1 MKTGRADTWSRLTSV
16 LLCTALLGLGCG
28 VAGRDS
34 APAGGKPAPPVSSA
48 PLGLPDPAS
57 VLASLPPRA
66 SSTALLVHQGSDFE
80 IGQRATVLGENAVLE
95 PRWVDG
101 ASPLADAAY
110 AVYRFNLQ
118 GYSGPQTLKLT
129 WSRAPLDGLHLWL
142 GLSRWDKARWDWRR
156 APASGS
162 VDFGPDGWLP
172 FRKSDTGDVLV
183 AVVLLWIAPAR
194 LSRAEVGGSLQGD
207 WCMTGHDAQRTGQS
221 AFAGPQTNH
230 LKWALDLGGGV
241 RANPVMAADG
251 TIYAGTYHIDEPSEF
266 FAVNPDGTVKWSFET
281 EDRIIG
287 AAVAADGTVYAAS
300 GTPDPSAGGPKGK
313 LYAVNP
319 DGTPKWTLTTGLL
332 RSPLIDPSGVVHVA
346 SQGIAVYRL
355 YAVNPDGTVRWAP
368 AWTKNLRTPALSAGG
383 TSYVW
388 CLDKNLYAVD
398 SYGSQE
404 WACAFAGSIG
414 MPAVSLNGTV
424 GAACSDGDLY
434 AVAPDSTIKWTYYV
448 GSQAY
453 LAAVG
458 PDGTVYVVGGADGL
472 HAVGPDG
479 TKKWTYVT
487 GWIMQSQPA
496 VGADG
501 IVYVASNEWQPSG
514 NADDCALLA
523 VNPDGTLKWSY
534 SYNSQYSL
542 MYAPAIGDDGTLYV
556 GSDDDHLY
564 AFGP

>member
-1 MKTGRADTWSRLTSV
+1 V

-368 AWTKNLRTPALSAGG
+368 EFTDRLRTPALSAGG
-383 TSYVW
+383 TTYVG
-388 CLDKNLYAVD
+388 CLDDNLYAVD
-398 SYGSQE
+398 SDGSQE
-404 WACAFAGSIG
+404 WACALGGTTSRPI
-414 MPAVSLNGTV
+414 VSPDGTV
-424 GAACSDGDLY
+424 YAAGLDGYLY
-434 AVAPDSTIKWTYYV
+434 AVNPDGTIKWTYYTAAIN
-448 GSQAY
+448 SYAS
-453 LAAVG
+453 AVG
-458 PDGTVYVVGGADGL
+458 TDGTVYVACGEGGL
-472 HAVGPDG
+472 QAVGPNG
-479 TKKWTYVT
+479 MQKWTYVT
-487 GWIMQSQPA
+487 DWAMRTQPA
-496 VGADG
+496 IGADG
-501 IVYVASNEWQPSG
+501 TVYVTSLDLSGGESAS
-514 NADDCALLA
+514 ALLA
-523 VNPDGTLKWSY
+523 INPDGPSLKWSY
-534 SYNSQYSL
+534 PSHHE
-542 MYAPAIGDDGTLYV
+542 MTTPAIGDDGTLYV